1 MASRKDTILV
11 LKNEGKTCKEIA
23 EILKISIPLVYYY
36 LTPEDSLSYKKS
48 KRNKE
53 KAYEA
58 IQGIKKRNRGI
69 VIEYL
74 NTHPCVDCGI
84 TDIRVLQFDHVR
96 GTKID
101 SVSVGVKDSWSVIKL
116 QTEIEKCDVRCANC
130 HKIVTDTR
138 RLKVNQ

>member
-1 MASRKDTILV
+1 MQSKRDTV
-11 LKNEGKTCKEIA
+11 LELKSEGKSCKEIA
-23 EILKISIPLVYYY
+23 EILKISLPLVSYY
-36 LTPEDSLSYKKS
+36 LTPEDTLILKKS

-53 KAYEA
+53 KASEA
-58 IQGIKKRNRGI
+58 TQKIKQRNRAI
-69 VIEYL
+69 VTEYL

-116 QTEIEKCDVRCANC
+116 QAEIEKCEVRCANC